1 MRRILVVN
9 DDGIGAEGIVRLAAA
24 AKNLGE
30 VWVAAPR
37 RQCSAMSHCIT
48 VRGSLQVRQEDF
60 PVPGVMAYSVEGT
73 PADCVKVGIRH
84 LMQDRPD
91 VVFSG
96 INCGY
101 NVGVDILYSGTVG
114 AAMEALLN
122 GIPAIAFSEELGGTG
137 EAADAYLLPVAQK
150 LLEADCAPDEI
161 WNVNFPGCPLREL
174 QGIRENRIPEKTQ
187 FYLDNYLVEEHPEG
201 GLQLSVCGIPSKAAA
216 PGTDMEAVLEHYIS
230 IGKIRNTVL
239 GAKGRSNEPENALF

>member
-30 VWVAAPR
+30 VWVVAPGQ
-37 RQCSAMSHCIT
+37 QCSAMSHCIT
-48 VRGSLQVRQEDF
+48 VRGSLQIRQEDF
-60 PVPGVMAYSVEGT
+60 PVPGVMAYSVAGT

-122 GIPAIAFSEELGGTG
+122 GIPAIAFSEERGGTS
-137 EAADAYLLPVAQK
+137 EVADACLLSVAEK
-150 LLEADCAPDEI
+150 LLEAGCAPDEI
-161 WNVNFPGCPLREL
+161 WNVNWRKARREVCSFPSAGSRPKRRRPERIWKRSWS
-174 QGIRENRIPEKTQ
+174 GIFPSEK
-187 FYLDNYLVEEHPEG
+187 
-201 GLQLSVCGIPSKAAA
+201 
-216 PGTDMEAVLEHYIS
+216 
-230 IGKIRNTVL
+230 
-239 GAKGRSNEPENALF
+239 

>member
-30 VWVAAPR
+30 VWVVATGQ
-37 RQCSAMSHCIT
+37 QCSAMSHCST
-48 VRGSLQVRQEDF
+48 VRGSLQIRQEDF
-60 PVPGVMAYSVEGT
+60 PVPGVMAYSVAGT

-114 AAMEALLN
+114 FRPSLFPKN
-122 GIPAIAFSEELGGTG
+122 GAGRARWRMPIF
-137 EAADAYLLPVAQK
+137 
-150 LLEADCAPDEI
+150 C
-161 WNVNFPGCPLREL
+161 
-174 QGIRENRIPEKTQ
+174 
-187 FYLDNYLVEEHPEG
+187 
-201 GLQLSVCGIPSKAAA
+201 LSPKSCWRRGVRRMKYG
-216 PGTDMEAVLEHYIS
+216 M
-230 IGKIRNTVL
+230 
-239 GAKGRSNEPENALF
+239 

>member
-1 MRRILVVN
+1 
-9 DDGIGAEGIVRLAAA
+9 
-24 AKNLGE
+24 
-30 VWVAAPR
+30 
-37 RQCSAMSHCIT
+37 
-48 VRGSLQVRQEDF
+48 
-60 PVPGVMAYSVEGT
+60 MAYSVAGT

-122 GIPAIAFSEELGGTG
+122 GIPAIAFSEERGGTS
-137 EAADAYLLPVAQK
+137 EVADACLLSVAEK
-150 LLEADCAPDEI
+150 LLEAGCAPDEI

-174 QGIRENRIPEKTQ
+174 RGIRENRIPEKTQ
-187 FYLDNYLVEEHPEG
+187 FYMDNYLVEEGPEG
-201 GLQLSVCGIPSKAAA
+201 GCSFRLRDPVQAAA
-216 PGTDMEAVLEHYIS
+216 RTDMEAVLERYIS

-239 GAKGRSNEPENALF
+239 GAKGRTDEPENALF